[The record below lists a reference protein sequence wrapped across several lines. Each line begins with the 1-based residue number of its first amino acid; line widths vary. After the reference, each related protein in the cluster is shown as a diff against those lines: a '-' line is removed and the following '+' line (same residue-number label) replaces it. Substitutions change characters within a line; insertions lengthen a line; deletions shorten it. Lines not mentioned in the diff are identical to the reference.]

1 MLNKIPDREEIRA
14 MDRKQLNTFASDIR
28 AFLLDRVSK
37 KGGHLASNLG
47 TVELTIALWRCFD
60 FPEDRLIFDVG
71 HQCYTWKLLTGRME
85 GFDHF
90 REFGGMSGFPKT
102 AESPYDTF
110 NTGHSSTSLSAGL
123 GLVRARDLKGENFK
137 VVSVIG
143 DGALTG
149 GEAYEALNN
158 ASALKTNFIIIL
170 NDNEMSISR
179 NVGGVTKLLTNAR
192 SSKGYNNLK
201 SGVKKALSGSQGGQ
215 ALIRTINDTKDSLK
229 ELMLP
234 SGMIFENLG
243 IKYLGPVDGH
253 DVLGMEK
260 IFRSAMRMNRAV
272 VIHVLTEKG
281 RGYEPAKKHPLLYH
295 GVGPFDPETGIVPPK
310 EQEPS
315 YAGILG
321 AFMAESGEKHP
332 EICAVTAAM
341 GENVGFHRFKKRF
354 RNRFF
359 DVGIAEQHA
368 VTFAS
373 GLAKGGMHPYTA
385 IYSSFLQRAYDQIV
399 MDTALQKLPV
409 VFLLDRAG
417 LVGRDGETHHGIFDI
432 PYMTSV
438 PNMTVLAPK
447 DGPEF
452 RKMLQWSLTFSGPL
466 SIRYPRGTAEEIDAS
481 AEDIVEGQ
489 AETPR
494 FFLPG
499 ENTDVCGETRTDVA
513 FLSAGTMYQ
522 TALSA
527 AEALKGAGISSR
539 VVNLRFLKPICREAV
554 LSAAEHSSLV
564 VTLEDGLLRG
574 GIGEQAIALIAE
586 SADIP
591 KRPRALSFGV
601 KDCFVPQGTVS
612 ELKQYCGM
620 DTETIV
626 REVSAALA
634 SEPFR
639 EREC

>member
-1 MLNKIPDREEIRA
+1 MLDNVPDREEIRK
-14 MDRKQLNTFASDIR
+14 MDRKQLNTLSSDIR
-28 AFLLDRVSK
+28 AFLIDRISR

-47 TVELTIALWRCFD
+47 TVELTLALWRCFD
-60 FPEDRLIFDVG
+60 FPKDKLIFDVG

-102 AESPYDTF
+102 AESVYDTF
-110 NTGHSSTSLSAGL
+110 NTGHSSTSLSAGI
-123 GLVRARDLKGENFK
+123 GLVRARDLQGEDHK

-158 ASALKTNFIIIL
+158 ASALRTNFIIVL

-179 NVGGVTKLLTNAR
+179 NVGGVTRLLTNAR

-201 SGVKKALSGSQGGQ
+201 SGVKKVLSGSQGGQ
-215 ALIRTINDTKDSLK
+215 ALIRTIDDTKDSLK

-234 SGMIFENLG
+234 SGMIFENMG

-260 IFRSAMRMNRAV
+260 VFRSAMRMNRAV
-272 VIHVLTEKG
+272 VIHILTEKG

-295 GVGPFDPETGIVPPK
+295 GVGPFDPAAGIVPPEK
-310 EQEPS
+310 PEPA
-315 YAGILG
+315 YADILG
-321 AFMAESGEKHP
+321 AFMAENGEKHP

-368 VTFAS
+368 VTFAA
-373 GLAKGGMHPYTA
+373 GLAKGGMHPYAA

-399 MDTALQKLPV
+399 MDTALMKLPV

-447 DGPEF
+447 DGAEF
-452 RKMLQWSLTFSGPL
+452 RKMLQWSLIFHGPL
-466 SIRYPRGTAEEIDAS
+466 SIRYPRGAAENPCGEAEEI
-481 AEDIVEGQ
+481 VYGK
-489 AETPR
+489 AETPA
-494 FFLPG
+494 FFFP
-499 ENTDVCGETRTDVA
+499 ENGRTGSDDTRTDVA
-513 FLSAGTMYQ
+513 FLSAGTMYA
-522 TALSA
+522 TAREA
-527 AEALKGAGISSR
+527 AEELKAQGFSSR

-554 LSAAEHSSLV
+554 LSAARNASVV

-574 GIGEQAIALIAE
+574 GIGEQAAALIAE
-586 SADIP
+586 EPDLEH
-591 KRPRALSFGV
+591 RPRVLSFGV

-612 ELKQYCGM
+612 ELKHWCGM
-620 DTETIV
+620 DTEAVV
-626 REVSAALA
+626 RGVSAAL
-634 SEPFR
+634 
-639 EREC
+639 